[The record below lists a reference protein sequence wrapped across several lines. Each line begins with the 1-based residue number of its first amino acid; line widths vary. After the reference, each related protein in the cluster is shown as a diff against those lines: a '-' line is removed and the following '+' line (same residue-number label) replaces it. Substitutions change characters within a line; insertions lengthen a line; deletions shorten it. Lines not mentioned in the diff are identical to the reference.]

1 MKISRDYLFVLL
13 GIAIL
18 VILVLIFSGRLLFQS
33 RQKDDLDSVKVEQG
47 SDTAYVYTNG
57 KVILRSSSLSD
68 ETTWDNEKTNTFFK
82 FIEDKVKE
90 GEFVEGVEKVED
102 GGYLIT
108 YTKNGV
114 TYTIILDD
122 DEEEEKLISY
132 FDSGETST
140 PYPTQNPGEG
150 GGKSGGGSS
159 SGGSSGGGFG
169 SPSPSGPDPDC
180 PFWRL
185 SYCVYPRTPTPAL
198 TPSGTIN
205 PYPNLVYD
213 CGLGGDTVTQRTVIS
228 NTLCVK
234 EPTPSP

>member
-140 PYPTQNPGEG
+140 PYPTQNPSEG
-150 GGKSGGGSS
+150 GGKSGGGGV
-159 SGGSSGGGFG
+159 SGGSSGVSWWEARGWIRT
-169 SPSPSGPDPDC
+169 SRPSG
-180 PFWRL
+180 R
-185 SYCVYPRTPTPAL
+185 AE
-198 TPSGTIN
+198 
-205 PYPNLVYD
+205 
-213 CGLGGDTVTQRTVIS
+213 DTWWSRATV
-228 NTLCVK
+228 
-234 EPTPSP
+234 